1 MCRWSHLR
9 SLLTRKISFWWG
21 PAFSHY
27 SSKTITQVCV
37 PDGLIDEDKL
47 VEIKCPYKCSSASM
61 ETLARLLKMM
71 PNPSTG
77 LEQFGY
83 NLTNNERAVNYWCL
97 INEIII
103 ITNCL
108 IQCLHHTLCDSMIS
122 SQMCDPNLQGWQ
134 QLLPDYHR
142 LWQAETK
149 GGSPLLLSGIEQ
161 NLYCHRCQ
169 EMSENMGAGTFLLLA
184 LFVWASA
191 INVAINNV
199 MCHNPVLHTL

>member
-1 MCRWSHLR
+1 MAW
-9 SLLTRKISFWWG
+9 LTRTSWWRSNALTSALLHPWKHLLG
-21 PAFSHY
+21 Y
-27 SSKTITQVCV
+27 SKW
-37 PDGLIDEDKL
+37 
-47 VEIKCPYKCSSASM
+47 CS
-61 ETLARLLKMM
+61 TPLAV
-71 PNPSTG
+71 
-77 LEQFGY
+77 LEQLFGY
-83 NLTNNERAVNYWCL
+83 NSTNNEHAVNYWCL

-161 NLYCHRCQ
+161 NLYSHRCR

-199 MCHNPVLHTL
+199 MCHNPVLHTLQLKTEYWKVKARLRVMNLQNVKDCSSKAFRYH